1 MTDGAVVALEIG
13 NAQGHDVDTTAAIG
27 QVHASI
33 HTIAAHEPDPATV
46 LTRTEELLVTMGAAR
61 FASCTMLHL
70 DPRDGWVTG
79 ASAAHVLVLSARKDG
94 SHSIRELPRAGPGS
108 RARHGLRRGDLR
120 PGRGQRAGHGHR
132 RRVEGPGLTLEDG
145 LERAGP
151 LVGAA
156 LHDGLNAEETADR
169 ILDAAVAVVHLDDVA
184 VVVFRRVDE

>member
-1 MTDGAVVALEIG
+1 MPGTDYAEETFALDEDS
-13 NAQGHDVDTTAAIG
+13 A
-27 QVHASI
+27 
-33 HTIAAHEPDPATV
+33 
-46 LTRTEELLVTMGAAR
+46 LVM
-61 FASCTMLHL
+61 
-70 DPRDGWVTG
+70 D
-79 ASAAHVLVLSARKDG
+79 
-94 SHSIRELPRAGPGS
+94 
-108 RARHGLRRGDLR
+108 
-120 PGRGQRAGHGHR
+120 R